1 MPTHQI
7 RSFCILIK
15 LHKNQEICQN
25 DNSQNNTVIS
35 EYGKIVLLNVSHKE
49 LDRKNRYKERYHAS
63 YQQDDDILAR
73 VMKTELEQ
81 FQSAGRYHGRNCEEK
96 VNSAATG
103 LATPMSK
110 APTIVAPDL
119 EVPGTIAS
127 T

>member
-1 MPTHQI
+1 MYPI
-7 RSFCILIK
+7 RNLIAK
-15 LHKNQEICQN
+15 T
-25 DNSQNNTVIS
+25 DN
-35 EYGKIVLLNVSHKE
+35 
-49 LDRKNRYKERYHAS
+49 KERYHAS
-63 YQQDDDILAR
+63 YQQDDDLLAR

-110 APTIVAPDL
+110 RSYNRRSG
-119 EVPGTIAS
+119 PGTSPAPIAS

>member
-63 YQQDDDILAR
+63 YQQDDDLLAR
-73 VMKTELEQ
+73 VMKTD
-81 FQSAGRYHGRNCEEK
+81 
-96 VNSAATG
+96 

>member
-1 MPTHQI
+1 M
-7 RSFCILIK
+7 
-15 LHKNQEICQN
+15 
-25 DNSQNNTVIS
+25 
-35 EYGKIVLLNVSHKE
+35 LLNVSHKE

-63 YQQDDDILAR
+63 YQQDDDLLAR

-81 FQSAGRYHGRNCEEK
+81 FNPLAATMVGIARKK

>member
-49 LDRKNRYKERYHAS
+49 LDRKNGYKERYHAS
-63 YQQDDDILAR
+63 YQQDDDLLAR

-96 VNSAATG
+96 GG
-103 LATPMSK
+103 LSRHRSCHAK
-110 APTIVAPDL
+110 
-119 EVPGTIAS
+119 
-127 T
+127 